1 MDAAIQSIGI
11 LGKIRGLPL
20 PDEGEGETNKKA
32 IVEILFSAL
41 NNVKLNTKVC
51 ILIVTKF
58 IEFMGY
64 NTDLIIFLD

>member
-11 LGKIRGLPL
+11 LGKICGLPL

-41 NNVKLNTKVC
+41 NNVKLNTKVR

-58 IEFMGY
+58 IEFVGY